1 MRRLIVCGVALVL
14 VAGCA
19 GGAEKSV
26 NDDAHE
32 PAPEPAAASATASD
46 PPTDEYVA
54 PKPDGTY
61 TSSCD
66 YILGDF
72 TESETGLRFVA
83 DARLRNTGN
92 VGTVTRVTARWFLAG
107 GDEIKAQ
114 KSVRVGPGK
123 TRRVGC
129 VEVATQDQ
137 IDLHQAL
144 GFSQKTCTV
153 KATIID
159 TFGEPESD

>member
-1 MRRLIVCGVALVL
+1 MRRLIACAAALMFV
-14 VAGCA
+14 VGCA
-19 GGAEKSV
+19 GSAQDSSKDETR
-26 NDDAHE
+26 E
-32 PAPEPAAASATASD
+32 PASDPSAASATPSD
-46 PPTDEYVA
+46 PPTDDYVA

-83 DARLRNTGN
+83 DARLRNNGN

-107 GDEIKAQ
+107 GEEIKDQ
-114 KSVRVGPGK
+114 RSVRVAPGRA
-123 TRRVGC
+123 RRVGF

-144 GFSQKTCTV
+144 GYSQKTCTV
-153 KATIID
+153 KAAIVD
-159 TFGEPESD
+159 TFGEPESE